1 MSGKRSG
8 QILYLAGS
16 TSSHNSPG
24 GSLSTRFQKL
34 AQARSSG
41 ITVVNSTSSI
51 ETRSSTGLGL
61 GRNTGSRPSGPGQRI
76 VALHSNSSNHN
87 HNTAAAAAAFST
99 GPNKRGGRRADA
111 AGLGP
116 GLHTAG
122 GLARAMQERG
132 TGVTDEF
139 LLAPKL
145 HLTPA
150 GEGSGRGGGAV
161 RRRGRGGATGPGA
174 GPSNQASRHK
184 SMVLGHHPTRQQK
197 QNGGVSQQHP
207 PPPSAPQQQ
216 QPGRGPAQA
225 AKPKQGGGPK
235 GPKGPKGAKNANGAT
250 GAKPAAPAGTKPQGK
265 NKKGGAAAAAAAAAA
280 KDKSKP
286 NADKLDSELS
296 DYMMKSEH
304 TAASLL
310 DNDLDMYMAD
320 RPEDNVW

>member
-1 MSGKRSG
+1 LL
-8 QILYLAGS
+8 IFVFLPPPPPLFCP
-16 TSSHNSPG
+16 SPVC
-24 GSLSTRFQKL
+24 RFQKL
-34 AQARSSG
+34 AEARSSG

-51 ETRSSTGLGL
+51 ETRSGTGLGL

-76 VALHSNSSNHN
+76 VALHSNSSHN
-87 HNTAAAAAAFST
+87 HNTAANT
-99 GPNKRGGRRADA
+99 GPNRRGGRRGDA

-174 GPSNQASRHK
+174 GPSNQASRHR
-184 SMVLGHHPTRQQK
+184 SMVLGHRPTRQHK
-197 QNGGVSQQHP
+197 QYGGVSQQP
-207 PPPSAPQQQ
+207 PFSAPQQQ
-216 QPGRGPAQA
+216 QAGRGPAQA
-225 AKPKQGGGPK
+225 ARPKQGGGPK
-235 GPKGPKGAKNANGAT
+235 GPKGPKNANGAT
-250 GAKPAAPAGTKPQGK
+250 GAKPAPAGTKPQGK
-265 NKKGGAAAAAAAAAA
+265 NKKGGAAAAAVAASEKGKND
-280 KDKSKP
+280 KDKSTP